1 MKKYFIVIM
10 LQLPPIIFYFLG
22 SCMDYTI
29 MVIQLIFIFSGI
41 VFLFFSLIPIR
52 KLILELQDSDLEKRW
67 KVLKILIIFFIVSY
81 FVFAYNIVTLE
92 NNIDLYAIAVS
103 LILFLGGIFCYIV
116 GKLALRT
123 MHDIQRLSMFQ
134 QESITD
140 ALMGIKNRRYF
151 DQKIVEEVALSL
163 RYKLPLSLILL
174 DIDHFKKINDMYG
187 HMAGDEVLRNIA
199 SLICETVRDTDIVAR
214 YGGEEIA
221 IITPSCSKQEAE
233 LLAQRLRA
241 IIESTTMAL
250 VGATQEVIQVTVSMG
265 VSAMNHMITDENA
278 LIEETDDAL
287 YLAKKL
293 GRNRVVSSKW

>member
-1 MKKYFIVIM
+1 M
-10 LQLPPIIFYFLG
+10 LQFQAIIFYLFG
-22 SCMDYTI
+22 SSMGYA
-29 MVIQLIFIFSGI
+29 MMSFQFVLIFAGI
-41 VFLFFSLIPIR
+41 LFLFLSLVPIR
-52 KLILELQDSDLEKRW
+52 KLILELQDDELKQRW
-67 KVLKILIIFFIVSY
+67 KILSTLILFFIVCY
-81 FVFAYNIVTLE
+81 MLFAYNLWMIKDIAHALSIV
-92 NNIDLYAIAVS
+92 VS
-103 LILFLGGIFCYIV
+103 LMLLCGGIFCYLV

-134 QESITD
+134 EESITD

-174 DIDHFKKINDMYG
+174 DIDHFKKINDTYG
-187 HMAGDEVLRNIA
+187 HMVGDEVLRNIA
-199 SLICETVRDTDIVAR
+199 SLIGEAVRDTDIVAR

-221 IITPSCSKQEAE
+221 IITPSCGKQEAE

-241 IIESTTMAL
+241 IIEKTTMAL

-265 VSAMNHMITDENA
+265 VSAMNHIITDKDA

-293 GRNRVVSSKW
+293 GRNRVVASKW

>member
-1 MKKYFIVIM
+1 VI
-10 LQLPPIIFYFLG
+10 QFQAIIFYLFGG
-22 SCMDYTI
+22 SMGYA
-29 MVIQLIFIFSGI
+29 MMSFQFVLIFAGI
-41 VFLFFSLIPIR
+41 LFLFLSLVPIR
-52 KLILELQDSDLEKRW
+52 KLILELQDDELKQRW
-67 KVLKILIIFFIVSY
+67 KILSTLILFFIVCY
-81 FVFAYNIVTLE
+81 ILFAYNLWIIKDIAHALSIV
-92 NNIDLYAIAVS
+92 VS
-103 LILFLGGIFCYIV
+103 FMLLCGGIFCYLV

-134 QESITD
+134 EESITD

-151 DQKIVEEVALSL
+151 DQKILEEVALSL

-174 DIDHFKKINDMYG
+174 DIDHFKKINDTYG
-187 HMAGDEVLRNIA
+187 HMVGDEVLRNIA
-199 SLICETVRDTDIVAR
+199 SLIGEAVRDTDIVAR

-221 IITPSCSKQEAE
+221 IITPSCGKQEAE

-241 IIESTTMAL
+241 IIEKTTMAL

-265 VSAMNHMITDENA
+265 VSAMNHIITDKDA

-293 GRNRVVSSKW
+293 GRNRVVASKW

>member
-1 MKKYFIVIM
+1 MKKYFIIVI
-10 LQLPPIIFYFLG
+10 QFQAIIFYLFGSSMGYAMMSFQFL
-22 SCMDYTI
+22 
-29 MVIQLIFIFSGI
+29 FIFAGI
-41 VFLFFSLIPIR
+41 VFLFLSLVPIR
-52 KLILELQDSDLEKRW
+52 KLILELQDDDLKQRW
-67 KVLKILIIFFIVSY
+67 KILSTLILFFIICY
-81 FVFAYNIVTLE
+81 ILFAYNLWMIKEIAHPLSIV
-92 NNIDLYAIAVS
+92 VS
-103 LILFLGGIFCYIV
+103 LMLLCGGVFCYLV

-134 QESITD
+134 EESITD

-174 DIDHFKKINDMYG
+174 DIDHFKKINDTYG
-187 HMAGDEVLRNIA
+187 HMVGDEVLRNIA
-199 SLICETVRDTDIVAR
+199 CLIGEAVRDTDIVAR

-221 IITPSCSKQEAE
+221 IITPSCGKQEAE
-233 LLAQRLRA
+233 LLAQRLRL
-241 IIESTTMAL
+241 IVEKTTMAL

-265 VSAMNHMITDENA
+265 VSAMNHIITDKDA

>member
-1 MKKYFIVIM
+1 M
-10 LQLPPIIFYFLG
+10 LQFQAIIFYLFG
-22 SCMDYTI
+22 SSMGYAMI
-29 MVIQLIFIFSGI
+29 FFQFVLIFAGI
-41 VFLFFSLIPIR
+41 LFLFLSLVPIR
-52 KLILELQDSDLEKRW
+52 KLILELQEDELKQRW
-67 KVLKILIIFFIVSY
+67 KILSTLILFFIVCY
-81 FVFAYNIVTLE
+81 ILFAYNLWMIKDIAHALSIV
-92 NNIDLYAIAVS
+92 VS
-103 LILFLGGIFCYIV
+103 LMLLCGGIFCYLV

-134 QESITD
+134 EESITD

-174 DIDHFKKINDMYG
+174 DIDHFKKINDTYG
-187 HMAGDEVLRNIA
+187 HMVGDEVLRNIA
-199 SLICETVRDTDIVAR
+199 SLIGEAVRDTDIVAR

-221 IITPSCSKQEAE
+221 IITPSCGKQEAE

-241 IIESTTMAL
+241 IIEKTTMAL

-265 VSAMNHMITDENA
+265 VSAMNHIITDKDA

-293 GRNRVVSSKW
+293 GRNRVVASKW

>member
-1 MKKYFIVIM
+1 M
-10 LQLPPIIFYFLG
+10 LQFQAIIFYLFG
-22 SCMDYTI
+22 SSMGYAMI
-29 MVIQLIFIFSGI
+29 SFQFVLIFAGI
-41 VFLFFSLIPIR
+41 LFLFLSLVPIR
-52 KLILELQDSDLEKRW
+52 KLILELQDDELKQRW
-67 KVLKILIIFFIVSY
+67 KILSTLILFFIVCY
-81 FVFAYNIVTLE
+81 ILFAYNLWMIKDIAHALSIV
-92 NNIDLYAIAVS
+92 VS
-103 LILFLGGIFCYIV
+103 LMLLCGGIFCYLV

-134 QESITD
+134 EESITD

-174 DIDHFKKINDMYG
+174 DIDHFKKINDTYG
-187 HMAGDEVLRNIA
+187 HMVGDEVLRNIA
-199 SLICETVRDTDIVAR
+199 SLIGEAVRDTDIVAR

-221 IITPSCSKQEAE
+221 IITPSCGKQEAE

-241 IIESTTMAL
+241 IIEKTTMAF

-265 VSAMNHMITDENA
+265 VSAMNHIITDKDA

-293 GRNRVVSSKW
+293 GRNRVVASKW

>member
-1 MKKYFIVIM
+1 M
-10 LQLPPIIFYFLG
+10 LQFQAIIFYLFG
-22 SCMDYTI
+22 SSMGYAMI
-29 MVIQLIFIFSGI
+29 SFQFVLIFAGI
-41 VFLFFSLIPIR
+41 LFLFLSLVPIR
-52 KLILELQDSDLEKRW
+52 KLILELQDDELKQRW
-67 KVLKILIIFFIVSY
+67 KILSTLILFFIVCY
-81 FVFAYNIVTLE
+81 ILFAYNLWMIKDIAHALSIV
-92 NNIDLYAIAVS
+92 VS
-103 LILFLGGIFCYIV
+103 LMLLCGGIFCYLV

-134 QESITD
+134 EESITD

-174 DIDHFKKINDMYG
+174 DIDHFKKINDTYG
-187 HMAGDEVLRNIA
+187 HMVGDEVLRNIA
-199 SLICETVRDTDIVAR
+199 SLIGEAVRDTDIVAR

-221 IITPSCSKQEAE
+221 IITPSCGKQEAE

-241 IIESTTMAL
+241 IIEKTTMAL

-265 VSAMNHMITDENA
+265 VSAMNHIITDKDA

-293 GRNRVVSSKW
+293 GRNRVVASKW

>member
-1 MKKYFIVIM
+1 SMGYAMMSFQFV
-10 LQLPPIIFYFLG
+10 
-22 SCMDYTI
+22 
-29 MVIQLIFIFSGI
+29 LIFAGI
-41 VFLFFSLIPIR
+41 LFLFLSLVPIR
-52 KLILELQDSDLEKRW
+52 KLILELQEDELKQRW
-67 KVLKILIIFFIVSY
+67 KILSTLILFFIVCY
-81 FVFAYNIVTLE
+81 ILFAYNLWMIKDIAHALSIV
-92 NNIDLYAIAVS
+92 VS
-103 LILFLGGIFCYIV
+103 LMLLCGGIFCYLV

-134 QESITD
+134 EESITD

-174 DIDHFKKINDMYG
+174 DIDHFKKINDTYG
-187 HMAGDEVLRNIA
+187 HMVGDEVLRNIA
-199 SLICETVRDTDIVAR
+199 SLIGEAVRDTDIVAR

-221 IITPSCSKQEAE
+221 IITPSCGKQEAE

-241 IIESTTMAL
+241 IIEKTTMAL

-265 VSAMNHMITDENA
+265 VSAMNHIITDKDA

-293 GRNRVVSSKW
+293 GRNRVVASKW

>member
-1 MKKYFIVIM
+1 M
-10 LQLPPIIFYFLG
+10 LQFQAIIFYLFG
-22 SCMDYTI
+22 SSMGYAMI
-29 MVIQLIFIFSGI
+29 SFQFVLIFAGI
-41 VFLFFSLIPIR
+41 LFLFLSLVPIR
-52 KLILELQDSDLEKRW
+52 KLILELQDDELKQRW
-67 KVLKILIIFFIVSY
+67 KILSTLILFFIVCY
-81 FVFAYNIVTLE
+81 ILFAYNLWMIKDIAHALSIV
-92 NNIDLYAIAVS
+92 VS
-103 LILFLGGIFCYIV
+103 LMLLCGGIFCYLV

-134 QESITD
+134 EESITD

-174 DIDHFKKINDMYG
+174 DIDHFKKINDTYG
-187 HMAGDEVLRNIA
+187 HMVGDEVLRNIA
-199 SLICETVRDTDIVAR
+199 SLIGEAVRDTDIVAR

-221 IITPSCSKQEAE
+221 IITPSCGKQEAE

-241 IIESTTMAL
+241 IIEKTTMAL

-265 VSAMNHMITDENA
+265 VSAMNHIITDKDA

-293 GRNRVVSSKW
+293 GRNRVGASKW

>member
-1 MKKYFIVIM
+1 MGYI
-10 LQLPPIIFYFLG
+10 
-22 SCMDYTI
+22 I
-29 MVIQLIFIFSGI
+29 MVIQLVFILTGV
-41 VFLFFSLIPIR
+41 VFLFFSLVPIR
-52 KLILELQDSDLEKRW
+52 KLILELQDNDLKKRW
-67 KVLKILIIFFIVSY
+67 KVLKTLITFFIISY
-81 FVFAYNIVTLE
+81 FLFAYNIVME
-92 NNIDLYAIAVS
+92 ESNNDFYSIAVS
-103 LILFLGGIFCYIV
+103 LMLFLGGIFCYIV

-174 DIDHFKKINDMYG
+174 DIDHFKKINDVYG
-187 HMAGDEVLRNIA
+187 HMVGDEVLRNIA

-214 YGGEEIA
+214 YGGEEVA
-221 IITPSCSKQEAE
+221 IITPSCGKQEAE

-241 IIESTTMAL
+241 IIENTTMAL

-265 VSAMNHMITDENA
+265 VSAMNHIIADKDA

>member
-1 MKKYFIVIM
+1 M
-10 LQLPPIIFYFLG
+10 LQFQAIIFYLFG
-22 SCMDYTI
+22 SSMGYA
-29 MVIQLIFIFSGI
+29 MMSFQFVLIFAGI
-41 VFLFFSLIPIR
+41 LFLFLSLVPIR
-52 KLILELQDSDLEKRW
+52 KLILELQDDELKQRW
-67 KVLKILIIFFIVSY
+67 KILSTLILFFIVCY
-81 FVFAYNIVTLE
+81 ILFAYNLWMIKDIAHALSIV
-92 NNIDLYAIAVS
+92 VS
-103 LILFLGGIFCYIV
+103 LMLLCGGIFCYLV

-134 QESITD
+134 EESITD

-174 DIDHFKKINDMYG
+174 DIDHFKKINDTYG
-187 HMAGDEVLRNIA
+187 HMVGDEVLRNIA
-199 SLICETVRDTDIVAR
+199 SLIGEAVRDTDIVAR

-221 IITPSCSKQEAE
+221 IITPSCGKQEAE

-241 IIESTTMAL
+241 IIEKTTMAL

-265 VSAMNHMITDENA
+265 VSAMNHIITDKDA

-293 GRNRVVSSKW
+293 GRNRVVASKW

>member
-1 MKKYFIVIM
+1 M
-10 LQLPPIIFYFLG
+10 LQFQAIIFYLFG
-22 SCMDYTI
+22 SSMGYAMI
-29 MVIQLIFIFSGI
+29 SFQFVLIFAGI
-41 VFLFFSLIPIR
+41 LFLFLSLVPIR
-52 KLILELQDSDLEKRW
+52 KLILELQEDELKQRW
-67 KVLKILIIFFIVSY
+67 KILSTLILFFIVCY
-81 FVFAYNIVTLE
+81 ILFAYNLWMIKDIAHALSIV
-92 NNIDLYAIAVS
+92 VS
-103 LILFLGGIFCYIV
+103 LMLLCGGIFCYLV

-134 QESITD
+134 EESITD

-174 DIDHFKKINDMYG
+174 DIDHFKKINDTYG
-187 HMAGDEVLRNIA
+187 HMVGDEVLRNIA
-199 SLICETVRDTDIVAR
+199 SLIGEAVRDTDIVAR

-221 IITPSCSKQEAE
+221 IITPSCGKQEAE

-241 IIESTTMAL
+241 IIEKTTMAF

-265 VSAMNHMITDENA
+265 VSAMNHIITDKDA

-293 GRNRVVSSKW
+293 GRNRVVASKW

>member
-1 MKKYFIVIM
+1 MGYAMMSF
-10 LQLPPIIFYFLG
+10 QFL
-22 SCMDYTI
+22 
-29 MVIQLIFIFSGI
+29 FIFAGI
-41 VFLFFSLIPIR
+41 VFLFLSLVPIR
-52 KLILELQDSDLEKRW
+52 KLILELQDDDLKQRW
-67 KVLKILIIFFIVSY
+67 KILSTLILFFIICY
-81 FVFAYNIVTLE
+81 ILFAYNLWMIKEIAHPLSIV
-92 NNIDLYAIAVS
+92 VS
-103 LILFLGGIFCYIV
+103 LMLLCGGVFCYLV

-134 QESITD
+134 EESITD

-174 DIDHFKKINDMYG
+174 DIDHFKKINDTYG
-187 HMAGDEVLRNIA
+187 HMVGDEVLRNIA
-199 SLICETVRDTDIVAR
+199 CLIGEAVRDTDIVAR

-221 IITPSCSKQEAE
+221 IITPSCGKQEAE
-233 LLAQRLRA
+233 LLAQRLRL
-241 IIESTTMAL
+241 IVEKTTMAL

-265 VSAMNHMITDENA
+265 VSAMNHIITDKDA

>member
-1 MKKYFIVIM
+1 M
-10 LQLPPIIFYFLG
+10 LQFQAIIFYLFG
-22 SCMDYTI
+22 SSMGYA
-29 MVIQLIFIFSGI
+29 MMSFQFVLIFAGI
-41 VFLFFSLIPIR
+41 LFLFLSLVPIR
-52 KLILELQDSDLEKRW
+52 KLILELQDDELKQRW
-67 KVLKILIIFFIVSY
+67 KILSTLILFFIVCY
-81 FVFAYNIVTLE
+81 ILFAYTLWMIKDIAHALSIV
-92 NNIDLYAIAVS
+92 VS
-103 LILFLGGIFCYIV
+103 LMLLCGGIFCYLV

-134 QESITD
+134 EESITD

-174 DIDHFKKINDMYG
+174 DIDHFKKINDTYG
-187 HMAGDEVLRNIA
+187 HMVGDEVLRNIA
-199 SLICETVRDTDIVAR
+199 SLIGEAVRDTDIVAR

-221 IITPSCSKQEAE
+221 IITPSCGKQEAE

-241 IIESTTMAL
+241 IIEKTTMAL

-265 VSAMNHMITDENA
+265 VSAMNHIITDKDA

-293 GRNRVVSSKW
+293 GRNRVVASKW

>member
-1 MKKYFIVIM
+1 MGYAMMSFQFV
-10 LQLPPIIFYFLG
+10 
-22 SCMDYTI
+22 
-29 MVIQLIFIFSGI
+29 LIFAGI
-41 VFLFFSLIPIR
+41 LFLFLSLVPIR
-52 KLILELQDSDLEKRW
+52 KLILELQDDELKQRW
-67 KVLKILIIFFIVSY
+67 KILSTLILFFIVCY
-81 FVFAYNIVTLE
+81 ILFAYNLWMIKDIAHALSIV
-92 NNIDLYAIAVS
+92 VS
-103 LILFLGGIFCYIV
+103 LMLLCGGIFCYLV

-134 QESITD
+134 EESITD

-174 DIDHFKKINDMYG
+174 DIDHFKKINDTYG
-187 HMAGDEVLRNIA
+187 HMVGDEVLRNIA
-199 SLICETVRDTDIVAR
+199 SLIGEAVRDTDIVAR

-221 IITPSCSKQEAE
+221 IITPSCGKQEAE

-241 IIESTTMAL
+241 IIEKTTMAL

-265 VSAMNHMITDENA
+265 VSAMNHIITDKDA

-293 GRNRVVSSKW
+293 GRNRVVASKW

>member
-1 MKKYFIVIM
+1 M
-10 LQLPPIIFYFLG
+10 LQFQAIIFYLFG
-22 SCMDYTI
+22 SSMGYA
-29 MVIQLIFIFSGI
+29 MMSFQFVLIFAGI
-41 VFLFFSLIPIR
+41 LFLFLSLVPIR
-52 KLILELQDSDLEKRW
+52 KLILELQEDELKQRW
-67 KVLKILIIFFIVSY
+67 KILSTLILFFIVCY
-81 FVFAYNIVTLE
+81 ILFAYNLWMIKDIAHALSIV
-92 NNIDLYAIAVS
+92 VS
-103 LILFLGGIFCYIV
+103 LMLLCGGIFCYLV

-134 QESITD
+134 EESITD

-174 DIDHFKKINDMYG
+174 DIDHFKKINDTYG
-187 HMAGDEVLRNIA
+187 HMVGDEVLRNIA
-199 SLICETVRDTDIVAR
+199 SLIGEAVRDTDIVAR

-221 IITPSCSKQEAE
+221 IITPSCGKQEAE

-241 IIESTTMAL
+241 IIEKTTMAL

-265 VSAMNHMITDENA
+265 VSAMNHIITDKDA

-293 GRNRVVSSKW
+293 GRNRVVASKW